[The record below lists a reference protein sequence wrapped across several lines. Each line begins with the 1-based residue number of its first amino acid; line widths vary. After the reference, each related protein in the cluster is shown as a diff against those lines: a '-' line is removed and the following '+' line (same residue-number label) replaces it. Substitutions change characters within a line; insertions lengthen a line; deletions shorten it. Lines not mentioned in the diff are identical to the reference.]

1 MKNAILKLKEIIKQN
16 IINNKKEYILTA
28 LIFIIGIFLG
38 VFFINNI
45 QDSQRTEISD
55 YLKHFIEQMKN
66 IEKLNSLSLL
76 KTSAIQNIILA
87 VSLWF
92 FGTTVIGIPI
102 VLGIVLYRGF
112 CFGYTIAVSVTILGI
127 TKGTIFSL
135 VNFLLPSI
143 LLIPAMLA
151 IAVSG
156 MKLYRSITKDKRRE
170 NIKLEIFRHT
180 IFSLVMLIFML
191 VASVLEVSISANILK
206 GIIKYF

>member
-1 MKNAILKLKEIIKQN
+1 MKNVILKLKEIIKQN

-45 QDSQRTEISD
+45 QESQRTEISD
-55 YLKHFIEQMKN
+55 YLNHFIEQMKN

>member
-45 QDSQRTEISD
+45 QESQRTEISD

-76 KTSAIQNIILA
+76 KTSVIQNIILA

>member
-1 MKNAILKLKEIIKQN
+1 MKNVILKLKEIIKQN

-45 QDSQRTEISD
+45 QESQRTEISD

-66 IEKLNSLSLL
+66 IEKLNRLSIL
-76 KTSAIQNIILA
+76 KTSVIQNIILA

>member
-1 MKNAILKLKEIIKQN
+1 MKNAILKVKEIIRQN

-45 QDSQRTEISD
+45 QESQRTEISD

-76 KTSAIQNIILA
+76 KTSVIQNIILA

>member
-1 MKNAILKLKEIIKQN
+1 MKNAILKVKEIIRQN

-45 QDSQRTEISD
+45 QESQRTEISD
-55 YLKHFIEQMKN
+55 YLNHFIEQMKN
-66 IEKLNSLSLL
+66 IEKLNSLGLL

-191 VASVLEVSISANILK
+191 VASVLEVSVSANILK

>member
-1 MKNAILKLKEIIKQN
+1 MKNAILKVKEIIRQN

-45 QDSQRTEISD
+45 QESQRTEISD

-76 KTSAIQNIILA
+76 KTSVIQNIILA
-87 VSLWF
+87 ISLWF

>member
-1 MKNAILKLKEIIKQN
+1 MKNAILKVKEIIRQN
-16 IINNKKEYILTA
+16 IINNKKEYVLTA
-28 LIFIIGIFLG
+28 LIFFIGIFLG

-45 QDSQRTEISD
+45 QESQRTEISD
-55 YLKHFIEQMKN
+55 YLNHFIEQMKN

-156 MKLYRSITKDKRRE
+156 LKLYRSITKDKRRE

>member
-1 MKNAILKLKEIIKQN
+1 MKNVILKLKEIIKQN

-45 QDSQRTEISD
+45 QESQRTEISD

-66 IEKLNSLSLL
+66 IEKLNSLSIL
-76 KTSAIQNIILA
+76 KTSVIQNIILA

>member
-1 MKNAILKLKEIIKQN
+1 MKNVILKVKEIIRQN

-45 QDSQRTEISD
+45 QESQRTEISD

-66 IEKLNSLSLL
+66 IEKLNSLSIL
-76 KTSAIQNIILA
+76 KTSVIQNIILA

-156 MKLYRSITKDKRRE
+156 IKLYRSITKDKRRE

>member
-76 KTSAIQNIILA
+76 KTSVIQNIILA

>member
-1 MKNAILKLKEIIKQN
+1 MKNAILKVKEIIRQN

-45 QDSQRTEISD
+45 RESQRTEISD
-55 YLKHFIEQMKN
+55 YLNHFIEQMKN

>member
-1 MKNAILKLKEIIKQN
+1 MKNAILKVKEIIRQN

-45 QDSQRTEISD
+45 QESQRTEISD
-55 YLKHFIEQMKN
+55 YLNHFIEQMKN
-66 IEKLNSLSLL
+66 IEKLNNLSLL

>member
-1 MKNAILKLKEIIKQN
+1 MKNVILKVKEIIKQN

-45 QDSQRTEISD
+45 QESQRTEISD

-76 KTSAIQNIILA
+76 KTSVIQNIILA

>member
-45 QDSQRTEISD
+45 QESQRTEISD
-55 YLKHFIEQMKN
+55 YLNHFIEQMKN

-180 IFSLVMLIFML
+180 TFSLFMLIFML

>member
-1 MKNAILKLKEIIKQN
+1 MKNAILKVKEIIRQN

-45 QDSQRTEISD
+45 QESQRTEISD
-55 YLKHFIEQMKN
+55 YLNHFIEQMKN

-180 IFSLVMLIFML
+180 TFSLVMLIFML

>member
-1 MKNAILKLKEIIKQN
+1 MKNVILKVKEIIKQN

-45 QDSQRTEISD
+45 QESQRTEISD

-66 IEKLNSLSLL
+66 IEKLNSLSIL
-76 KTSAIQNIILA
+76 KTSVIQNIILA

>member
-45 QDSQRTEISD
+45 QESQRTEISD

>member
-45 QDSQRTEISD
+45 QESQRTEISD

-76 KTSAIQNIILA
+76 KTSVIQHIILA

>member
-1 MKNAILKLKEIIKQN
+1 MKNVILKLKEIIKQN

-45 QDSQRTEISD
+45 QESQRTEISD

-76 KTSAIQNIILA
+76 KTSVIQNIILA

>member
-1 MKNAILKLKEIIKQN
+1 MKNVILKLKEIIKQN

-45 QDSQRTEISD
+45 QESQRTEISD
-55 YLKHFIEQMKN
+55 YLNHFIEQMKN

-76 KTSAIQNIILA
+76 KTSVIQNIILA

>member
-1 MKNAILKLKEIIKQN
+1 MKNAILKVKEIIRQN

-45 QDSQRTEISD
+45 QESQRTEISD
-55 YLKHFIEQMKN
+55 YLNHFIEQMKN
-66 IEKLNSLSLL
+66 IERLNSLSLL